1 MCSKGKLMKEER
13 RRLEL
18 ASSYITFVGNSRK
31 IGTLE
36 RVFYSHKMKRLAQQ
50 KGHVIQWDSY
60 GVYLLNPKDLEEYY
74 FYFGKDGYLGLS
86 KL

>member
-1 MCSKGKLMKEER
+1 MKEKKKER

-18 ASSYITFVGNSRK
+18 ANSYITFVGNSRK

-36 RVFYSHKMKRLAQQ
+36 RVLYSFKMKSLAQK
-50 KGHVIQWDSY
+50 KGYDIQWDSY

-74 FYFGKDGYLGLS
+74 FYFGKEGYLGLS